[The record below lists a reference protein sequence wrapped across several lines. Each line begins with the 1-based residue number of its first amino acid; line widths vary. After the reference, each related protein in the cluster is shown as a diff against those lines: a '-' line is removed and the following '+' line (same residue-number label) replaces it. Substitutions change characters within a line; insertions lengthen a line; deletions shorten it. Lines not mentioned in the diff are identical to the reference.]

1 MGLARV
7 HSAVVIGVKAH
18 VISVEVHT
26 ARGLPG
32 LILVGLPDAAV
43 NESRDRVRAA
53 IINSGLR
60 WPDMRITV
68 GLSPA
73 WLPKRGPGLDLAI
86 ALAILAADGQVP
98 DSPLSQVL
106 ALGELGLDGSIKP
119 VSGALAAA
127 LAVRSDEGIRIV
139 TGCQDAVQVRLIP
152 GLQVVGASSLLSAVT
167 TMRGDRSKSDGEADD
182 ACAEPNKSIPTDIN
196 GQREGSSDGREGGG
210 LAPNRRGAQA
220 SRDLSGIKGQTLG
233 KRALEVAAAGD
244 HNLALLGRAGVG
256 KTMLAE
262 RLIDLL
268 PDLDE
273 QAALEVT
280 AIHQLA
286 GRSTARLL
294 TRPPYC
300 APHHTASRAAMVGG
314 GSDLRPTIGMI
325 SLAHRGVIFLDEAAE
340 FEPNV
345 LDALREPIDVGSITV
360 ARAGFQMTLPA
371 DVQLV
376 LATNPCPCGNALE
389 AGRTHPCRCTPG
401 QRRRYLGRL
410 SGPLMDRVDLRVVL
424 SRPTLAQLRD
434 CATNSEST
442 ATVAARV
449 AAARAA
455 AARRSSSSAGRLRS
469 TGPAGS
475 ADALLA
481 GPVRLRLD
489 RACVNES
496 LRGRDRIARVAW
508 TLADLEG
515 RTSPTTTDIDEA
527 VALRIVDESWAAA

>member
-7 HSAVVIGVKAH
+7 QSAVVVGVRAH

-98 DSPLSQVL
+98 ESPLSQVL

-119 VSGALAAA
+119 VAGALAAA
-127 LAVRSDEGIRIV
+127 LAVRGDATVRIV
-139 TGCQDAVQVRLIP
+139 TGAHDAAQVRLIP
-152 GLQVVGASSLLSAVT
+152 GLHVVGVASLLSAVAR
-167 TMRGDRSKSDGEADD
+167 MRG
-182 ACAEPNKSIPTDIN
+182 
-196 GQREGSSDGREGGG
+196 EGSELGEESDEPIEAGPAGATAESAHRPGVDDRFG
-210 LAPNRRGAQA
+210 LAHNRPGEGV
-220 SRDLSGIKGQTLG
+220 SRDLSEIKGQQLG
-233 KRALEVAAAGD
+233 KRALEVAAAGG

-262 RLIDLL
+262 RLIELL

-286 GRSTARLL
+286 GRSIARLL

-300 APHHTASRAAMVGG
+300 APHHTSSRAAMVGG
-314 GSDLRPTIGMI
+314 GSDLRPTIGMV
-325 SLAHRGVIFLDEAAE
+325 SLAHCGVIFLDEAAE

-345 LDALREPIDVGSITV
+345 LDALREPVDVGAITV
-360 ARAGFQMTLPA
+360 ARAGFQVTLPA
-371 DVQLV
+371 SVQLV

-389 AGRTHPCRCTPG
+389 ASRTRPCRCTPG

-434 CATNSEST
+434 GETNSEST

-455 AARRSSSSAGRLRS
+455 ATARRSFLSAGRPRS
-469 TGPAGS
+469 TGCAG
-475 ADALLA
+475 ATDALLS

-489 RACVNES
+489 RACANES
-496 LRGRDRIARVAW
+496 LRGRDRVAKVAW
-508 TLADLEG
+508 TLADLAG
-515 RTSPTTTDIDEA
+515 RASPSLTDIDEA
-527 VALRIVDESWAAA
+527 ITLRIVDESWAAA

>member
-7 HSAVVIGVKAH
+7 QSAVVIGVKAH

-98 DSPLSQVL
+98 ESPLSHVL
-106 ALGELGLDGSIKP
+106 ALGELGLDGRIKP
-119 VSGALAAA
+119 VAGALAAA
-127 LAVRSDEGIRIV
+127 LAVRGDEACRIL
-139 TGCQDAVQVRLIP
+139 TGGQDAAQVRLIP
-152 GLQVVGASSLLSAVT
+152 GLQVVGAASLVSAVAR
-167 TMRGDRSKSDGEADD
+167 MRGEGLGSDDGSDESIESGPVGHNAAGGNNSDAGDRS
-182 ACAEPNKSIPTDIN
+182 
-196 GQREGSSDGREGGG
+196 G
-210 LAPNRRGAQA
+210 LAPGRAGERA
-220 SRDLSGIKGQTLG
+220 SRDLSAIKGQALG

-280 AIHQLA
+280 AIHQLT

-300 APHHTASRAAMVGG
+300 APHHTSSRAAMVGG
-314 GSDLRPTIGMI
+314 GSDLRPTIGMV

-345 LDALREPIDVGSITV
+345 LDALREPVDVGSITV

-371 DVQLV
+371 RVQLV
-376 LATNPCPCGNALE
+376 IATNPCPCGNALE
-389 AGRTHPCRCTPG
+389 ASRTRRCRCTPG

-434 CATNSEST
+434 CEANSEST

-455 AARRSSSSAGRLRS
+455 ATARRRSSSPGQAGPTVEL
-469 TGPAGS
+469 GPP
-475 ADALLA
+475 DALLS

-489 RACVNES
+489 RACANES
-496 LRGRDRIARVAW
+496 LRGRDRVARVAW
-508 TLADLEG
+508 TLADLDG
-515 RTSPTTTDIDEA
+515 RPSPNLSDVDEA
-527 VALRIVDESWAAA
+527 IALRIVDESWAAA